1 MDVNCYDDRPNSM
14 RAGGIGRFMRAEHLL
29 FPGNEWALLERPWS
43 RYGPA
48 FPACGSAPAAPD
60 PRGIGGGPKLDRFCR
75 GARGDLSY
83 LSSIIRVF
91 SVQPT

>member
-1 MDVNCYDDRPNSM
+1 MDVNCYDDGPNSM